1 MNETK
6 NTLLH
11 LVVVHGHSQ
20 VVSALLR
27 YGRSNPDLNNKLV
40 LAAYKIT
47 SEVEKNCEGMTLS
60 LCYLRTTLKV
70 GVGIVRFGLN
80 RNLTLLIKIRIE
92 TSHY

>member
-60 LCYLRTTLKV
+60 LCYLRTYSKSRSGHSSV
-70 GVGIVRFGLN
+70 
-80 RNLTLLIKIRIE
+80 RIE
-92 TSHY
+92 SKSQSHITD